1 MSQKPK
7 TTSQAVPTR
16 MEQTPISREQTAP
29 ARRYANPVTISTK
42 RGARNEEH
50 TETDEVSHNP
60 EFEMMTEIFQE
71 IMLDKSDICMTLFR
85 EHLNRLLG
93 FFQDFDQSY
102 IGEYNATL
110 NGMFVFLFNF

>member
-16 MEQTPISREQTAP
+16 LEQTPILKEQTTP

-42 RGARNEEH
+42 REARNEEH
-50 TETDEVSHNP
+50 AETDEVSHNP
-60 EFEMMTEIFQE
+60 EFEMMIKIFRE
-71 IMLDKSDICMTLFR
+71 IMLDKSDIRMTRFR

-93 FFQDFDQSY
+93 FFQDFDQKY
-102 IGEYNATL
+102 VEGYNATL
-110 NGMFVFLFNF
+110 NGMLALLFNY